1 MPEVYGQI
9 TISWTR
15 NGESDL
21 AGYHIYYGTS
31 PISLNHSVDVG
42 LTSTPISP
50 SVTLTTFQVYGTLH
64 FAVTAYDASNNE
76 SAFSAAVSIAVAP
89 KLMPMFWG

>member
-1 MPEVYGQI
+1 MPKVYGQV
-9 TISWTR
+9 TLNWTR

-21 AGYHIYYGTS
+21 EGYRVYYYGTN

-42 LTSTPISP
+42 LTATPTSP

-64 FAVTAYDASNNE
+64 YAVTAYDNSNNE
-76 SAFSAAVSIAVAP
+76 SAFSAAVSMAVAP
-89 KLMPMFWG
+89 KLLPMMW